1 MAKIKLIPVLV
12 VAALY
17 WILGGIWYSPLLF
30 AKPWVKAM
38 GLDINDKAKMDA
50 IRKSA
55 GSAYFQVF
63 VVSLITALI
72 FQRLFYFV
80 HTPSALYGVHTAVI
94 ICFGTVVASKYTQK
108 LFGQGNWTL
117 FFIDCGYQLVSFVA
131 MGAILGGWKV

>member
-1 MAKIKLIPVLV
+1 MHFLPPL
-12 VAALY
+12 VAAVAMFV
-17 WILGGIWYSPLLF
+17 IGGLWYSPLLF

-80 HTPSALYGVHTAVI
+80 HTPNALHGVHTAVI

-117 FFIDCGYQLVSFVA
+117 FFIDSAYQLVSFAA